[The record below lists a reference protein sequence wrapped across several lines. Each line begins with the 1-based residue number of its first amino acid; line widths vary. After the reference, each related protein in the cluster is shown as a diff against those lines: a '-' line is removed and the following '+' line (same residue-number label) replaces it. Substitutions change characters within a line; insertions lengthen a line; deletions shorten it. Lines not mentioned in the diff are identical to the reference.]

1 MKTFQ
6 LQDIFT
12 DEQIQEALDMFK
24 VTPTG
29 FAKKFAKEYVEPRI
43 DEINKKLGQEND
55 PVYIAYCMELSLVQA
70 INAICSN

>member
-55 PVYIAYCMELSLVQA
+55 PVYIAYCINSLDKRKFH
-70 INAICSN
+70 AICSN